1 MTYKTMKGIISHNE
15 LIIRVKKTTTNS
27 DASKEKRPKTELD
40 AKFLAIA
47 DELMAKRGI
56 TKDAA
61 MSRELGRSN
70 EFINRVRNGIQS
82 ATPEAWDAL
91 LTKFPEARNST
102 TTNVMAQGGG
112 QAVGTVHGDNHYS
125 PTTLEACQLELE
137 QHKRDVAALRG
148 ENEQLKQQV
157 ASQAALLESKDA
169 LLASRDE
176 IISLLRGGYN
186 RPN

>member
-1 MTYKTMKGIISHNE
+1 
-15 LIIRVKKTTTNS
+15 
-27 DASKEKRPKTELD
+27 
-40 AKFLAIA
+40 
-47 DELMAKRGI
+47 
-56 TKDAA
+56 

-91 LTKFPEARNST
+91 LTRFPEAKSII
-102 TTNVMAQGGG
+102 NVTVHRGG
-112 QAVGTVHGDNHYS
+112 QPTGTTHGDSHYS

-137 QHKRDVAALRG
+137 QHKRDLANLRA
-148 ENEQLKQQV
+148 ELDKAQQQI
-157 ASQAALLESKDA
+157 ASQAALLESKDIVI
-169 LLASRDE
+169 ASKEE